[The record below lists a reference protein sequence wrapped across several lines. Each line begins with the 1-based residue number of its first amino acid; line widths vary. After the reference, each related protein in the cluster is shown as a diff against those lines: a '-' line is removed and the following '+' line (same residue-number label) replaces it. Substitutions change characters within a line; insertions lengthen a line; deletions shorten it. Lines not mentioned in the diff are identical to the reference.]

1 MRKYILDFLDAAEV
15 AAVNAASFVAR
26 GDKNRVDEAAVN
38 SLRQVLNEQSIS
50 VKIITGEGVI
60 DQAPQLSLN
69 ETLGKGGEKLD
80 MAVDPVDG
88 TTLAA
93 NGQPNSVVSLAVG
106 PKDSLL
112 SVPDM
117 YMEKLICSVPYV
129 LDFERSIE
137 YNIRELANRLHKS
150 VNEIKVAVLNKPRHR
165 SVVDRLLDMNVQVHL
180 INDGDILATLD
191 VMKKKYDLIY
201 SIGGAPEGIVS
212 ACICKSLGGD
222 MSAKLVSSSE
232 FKETSDEYRCY
243 EEQMCKK
250 LNLEIGEILPLS
262 KLVKSNNI
270 FSILTAVT
278 DCPDIKA
285 PIINYEHVNVQSVII
300 EGYKS
305 SITYTDKLAVNV
317 R

>member
-15 AAVNAASFVAR
+15 ASVNAASFVAR
-26 GDKNRVDEAAVN
+26 GDKNRLDEAAVS
-38 SLRQVLNEQSIS
+38 SLRQVLNEQPFS
-50 VKIITGEGVI
+50 VKVITGEGVI
-60 DQAPQLSLN
+60 DQAPLLSLN
-69 ETLGKGGEKLD
+69 ESLGKGGEELD

-117 YMEKLICSVPYV
+117 YMEKLICSVPHL
-129 LDFERSIE
+129 LDFERPIE
-137 YNIRELANRLHKS
+137 YNIRELANRLYKP
-150 VNEIKVAVLNKPRHR
+150 VNAIKVAVLNKPRHR
-165 SVVDRLLDMNVQVHL
+165 PVIDWLLEMNVQVHL

-191 VMKKKYDLIY
+191 VMKKKYDLLY

-222 MSAKLVSSSE
+222 MSAKLVSASK
-232 FKETSDEYRCY
+232 FKEISDEYRCY
-243 EEQMCKK
+243 EEKMCKK

-262 KLVKSNNI
+262 KLVKSENV

-278 DCPDIKA
+278 DCSDMKA
-285 PIINYEHVNVQSVII
+285 PIKNNGHINVQSVII

-305 SITYTDKLAVNV
+305 SITYTDKLIVNI